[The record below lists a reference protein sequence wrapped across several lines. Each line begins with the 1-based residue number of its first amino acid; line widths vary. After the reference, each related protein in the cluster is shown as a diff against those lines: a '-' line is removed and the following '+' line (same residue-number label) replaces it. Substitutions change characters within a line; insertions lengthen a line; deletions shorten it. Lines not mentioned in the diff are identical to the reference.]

1 MQRAGRGHRRG
12 VQTGGID
19 AARMPGASTQHAE
32 AGALALRAEV
42 GASTQHAGAG
52 ALMQRAGA
60 STWNAWVGLTRHAG
74 VSTQHAGQGC
84 SQGEGRWQHEKKKP
98 LRLALGAR
106 EGVALGA

>member
-60 STWNAWVGLTRHAG
+60 FTRHAG